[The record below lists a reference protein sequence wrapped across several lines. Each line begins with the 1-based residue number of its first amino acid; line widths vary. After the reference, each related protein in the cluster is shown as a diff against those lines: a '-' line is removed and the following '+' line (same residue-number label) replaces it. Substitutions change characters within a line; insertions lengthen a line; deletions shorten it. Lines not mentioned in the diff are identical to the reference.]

1 MDEKSLKSRIKKL
14 SIAVVIIS
22 FAILIAV
29 VAASYN
35 LRTILQDA
43 LFSQM
48 ESETEQY
55 GINIR
60 RQMDADIQT
69 LNTLASFIQYGNMDT
84 DSFIKGFQL
93 SREYNDFDGL
103 GFFGRPD
110 MNIDI
115 GIMITSDAVEE
126 VSVEAQ
132 DENMAAVVQDA
143 WNGGSGISRIYTEED
158 TDENMFAYAVP
169 VYADKEVAGALVAE
183 VGTDVFA
190 DVLQDRSVLH
200 GSGYIHLISDSGK
213 ILVRSE
219 ERVIEEE
226 LDTIY
231 DNDYI
236 AQEEQ
241 ENIKDALIKG
251 ESCFSEFTYNGEIYQ
266 VLLAPLG
273 VNGWYL
279 FCVQTAQSI
288 SGSIYHLMT
297 NTQIIT
303 VVVLFIILIIIA
315 YGYRIIYRSNH
326 NLIKSAWYDPLTG
339 AYNMAK
345 FEYETAGII
354 ENTYEYSLAA
364 MNIRQFKFINEI
376 FGTRAAD
383 LLLCHMKSV
392 IADNITENEY
402 YCRNSEDM
410 FYLLLRDTD
419 RDRIKE
425 RIGKMIQEISRYA
438 ICNNRDYRIL
448 LYCGVVIGTDVEDEE
463 PSVKKS
469 MTHVRFAL
477 DTARQSLKN
486 NIWFYDT
493 RLHED
498 EKLQNYVESHM
509 NQALDNHE
517 FKLYLQPKV
526 NLSTGRTSGAEALVR
541 WIAEEGRIIYPGQFI
556 PVFEANGFCVNLDM
570 YMLEEVCRQI
580 RKWIDDGLTPVPVS
594 VNQSKLL
601 FYEADYIDNLKSLL
615 DKYQIPAE
623 LISLEILEGLASEN
637 VNELNKRIGRLR
649 EIGFKIS
656 LDDFGSGYSSMNTL
670 ASLEIDE
677 LKFDRGFLLGL
688 KDSGEEYERQIIIM
702 NEIVE
707 LTKKLKIS
715 TVVEGVET
723 KENEELVRALGCEY
737 GQGYY
742 YSMPMSASEF
752 SEKYVKNPAD

>member
-22 FAILIAV
+22 SAILIAV

-126 VSVEAQ
+126 VSAEAL
-132 DENMAAVVQDA
+132 DGNMAAVVQDA

-169 VYADKEVAGALVAE
+169 VYADKEVAGALAAE

-241 ENIKDALIKG
+241 ENIKNALIKG
-251 ESCFSEFTYNGEIYQ
+251 ESCFSEFTYNGETYQ

-392 IADNITENEY
+392 IADNVTENEY

-601 FYEADYIDNLKSLL
+601 FYEADYIDNLNSLL

-649 EIGFKIS
+649 EFGFKIS

>member
-126 VSVEAQ
+126 VSAEAL
-132 DENMAAVVQDA
+132 DGNMAAVVQDA

-169 VYADKEVAGALVAE
+169 VYADKEVAGALAAE

-251 ESCFSEFTYNGEIYQ
+251 ESCFSEFTYNGETYQ

-273 VNGWYL
+273 VNGWYP

-392 IADNITENEY
+392 IADNVTENEY

>member
-55 GINIR
+55 SINIR

-126 VSVEAQ
+126 VSAEAL
-132 DENMAAVVQDA
+132 DGNMAAVVQDA

-169 VYADKEVAGALVAE
+169 VYADKEVAGALAAE
-183 VGTDVFA
+183 VGTDMFA

-251 ESCFSEFTYNGEIYQ
+251 ESCFSEFTYNGETYQ

-392 IADNITENEY
+392 IADNVTENEY

-556 PVFEANGFCVNLDM
+556 PVFESNGFCVNLDM